1 MSLRRLA
8 RQEFGV
14 SKEVVWYAIFKA
26 IYKSGPW
33 LKVRS
38 SDGSDIL
45 FASKKEKGGRLD
57 RAIDGV
63 NDLLVP
69 TATSRSTT
77 HYELGVPLQY
87 VRILVLS
94 SFREQDQ

>member
-1 MSLRRLA
+1 MSLHRLA
-8 RQEFGV
+8 SKEFGV

-45 FASKKEKGGRLD
+45 FASKKVGDSTGHSFFQTAEPMRFHLD
-57 RAIDGV
+57 FLCWR
-63 NDLLVP
+63 
-69 TATSRSTT
+69 
-77 HYELGVPLQY
+77 
-87 VRILVLS
+87 VLPNNVC
-94 SFREQDQ
+94 